1 VGKRPTFIVDANL
14 EYRGEFGRHFISIAE
29 EGLGKN
35 DAWLLVMAGGI
46 EAEGRPARYNPLRP
60 PTHIESAIA
69 MLKFYYNAAPN
80 PMKVALLLE
89 ELGLPYEPVPVD
101 TRKGEQ
107 FSAEY
112 LKVNPNAKV
121 PAIVDGDVR
130 VFDSNAILLYLAD
143 RQKRFV
149 PLEANSA
156 ARGDLLSWL
165 MLIASGVGPF
175 SGQSVHFRNT
185 APEPKEYALNRYD
198 FEAHRHW
205 KIIEDHLATS
215 HYMLGK
221 DYSIVDM
228 AFWGWARLLP
238 YVLGTGEATW
248 NTYPQI
254 KRLLDE
260 INARPAVARTELLK
274 TRHAFKTELDDEA
287 KRFMFPQNERLKKK

>member
-1 VGKRPTFIVDANL
+1 
-14 EYRGEFGRHFISIAE
+14 
-29 EGLGKN
+29 
-35 DAWLLVMAGGI
+35 
-46 EAEGRPARYNPLRP
+46 
-60 PTHIESAIA
+60 
-69 MLKFYYNAAPN
+69 MLKFFYNAAPN

-107 FSAEY
+107 FSAHY
-112 LKVNPNAKV
+112 LKVNPNGKV
-121 PAIVDGDVR
+121 PAIVDGGVR

-143 RQKRFV
+143 RERRFV

-156 ARGDLLSWL
+156 ARGDMLSWL
-165 MLIASGVGPF
+165 MFIASGVGPF
-175 SGQSVHFRNT
+175 SGQSVHFRNA

-205 KIIEDHLATS
+205 KLVEDHLATS

-221 DYSIVDM
+221 EYSIVDM

-238 YVLGTGEATW
+238 FVLGTGDATW
-248 NTYPQI
+248 ATYPQV

-260 INARPAVARTELLK
+260 ISARPAAARAEALK
-274 TRHAFKTELDDEA
+274 ASHAFKTENDDEA
-287 KRFMFPQNERLKKK
+287 KRFMFPQNERLKK